1 MQFKVG
7 ERVVHPA
14 HGIGQIIKIEEKR
27 LFGGEARL
35 YYEVA
40 TQKNTV
46 WVPIEAGKTVGL
58 RPLMTKDELA
68 RFRSILKSR
77 PTTLNKDHRQRHL
90 ELMDR
95 LKQGSLQVVC
105 EVVRDLTAR
114 TWQKPLNEADT
125 VSLRKAHEQ
134 LCQEWAAAQGV
145 SAARAAEEIGE
156 LLSETRRLYPAEP
169 A

>member
-14 HGIGQIIKIEEKR
+14 HGIGHIVKIEEKR

-58 RPLMTKDELA
+58 RSLMAKDDLV

-77 PTTLNKDHRQRHL
+77 PTTLTKDHRQRHL
-90 ELMDR
+90 ELMER

-105 EVVRDLTAR
+105 EVVRDLTAC

-125 VSLRKAHEQ
+125 LSLRKAHEQ
-134 LCQEWAAAQGV
+134 LCQEWAAAEGV
-145 SAARAAEEIGE
+145 STAQATEEISQ
-156 LLSETRRLYPAEP
+156 LLSETRRMHN
-169 A
+169 

>member
-14 HGIGQIIKIEEKR
+14 HGIGRIVKIEEKR

-40 TQKNTV
+40 TPKNTI

-58 RPLMTKDELA
+58 RPLMTKDDLT
-68 RFRSILKSR
+68 RFRGILKSR

-95 LKQGSLQVVC
+95 LKQGSLQVIC

-125 VSLRKAHEQ
+125 ISLRKAHDQ
-134 LCQEWAAAQGV
+134 LCQEWAAAKDV
-145 SAARAAEEIGE
+145 STAQASEEIAE
-156 LLSETRRLYPAEP
+156 LLSETRRMHAAE
-169 A
+169 

>member
-58 RPLMTKDELA
+58 RPLMTKDDLA
-68 RFRSILKSR
+68 RFRGILKSR

-95 LKQGSLQVVC
+95 LKQGTLQVVC

-114 TWQKPLNEADT
+114 TWQKPLN
-125 VSLRKAHEQ
+125 
-134 LCQEWAAAQGV
+134 
-145 SAARAAEEIGE
+145 
-156 LLSETRRLYPAEP
+156 
-169 A
+169 

>member
-14 HGIGQIIKIEEKR
+14 HGIGRIVKIEEKR

-46 WVPIEAGKTVGL
+46 WVPIEAGKTAAL
-58 RPLMTKDELA
+58 RPLMSKDDLA
-68 RFRSILKSR
+68 RFRGILKGR
-77 PTTLNKDHRQRHL
+77 PTALNKDHRQRHL
-90 ELMDR
+90 EVMDR
-95 LKQGSLQVVC
+95 LKQGTLQVVC

-125 VSLRKAHEQ
+125 ISLRKAHEQ
-134 LCQEWAAAQGV
+134 LCHEWAAAKEV
-145 SAARAAEEIGE
+145 STIQASEEIAA
-156 LLSETRRLYPAEP
+156 LLLETRRMYEIE
-169 A
+169 